1 MISLLHVY
9 PGEMLEQFFSSVFV
23 SKEEEGREKLL
34 SSFIAIRS
42 SPPPEQKHKQTKTC
56 VNK

>member
-1 MISLLHVY
+1 
-9 PGEMLEQFFSSVFV
+9 MLEQFFSSVFV